1 MDLIEESFR
10 QLYPEREFGYNTE
23 LNYSGKF
30 KAYNANVRLIQHQR
44 LIFNFSKSWKEVSS
58 EIQIGLI
65 QDTRMDSYNNTGIE
79 KLRKIAK
86 DLGRYLRKKG
96 LPLVITTKGGVL
108 MTVNEKVKR
117 AKTFAP

>member
-44 LIFNFSKSWKEVSS
+44 LIFNFSKSWKEESS

-65 QDTRMDSYNNTGIE
+65 KELLVR
-79 KLRKIAK
+79 LFK
-86 DLGRYLRKKG
+86 DRRRTINL
-96 LPLVITTKGGVL
+96 
-108 MTVNEKVKR
+108 
-117 AKTFAP
+117 A